1 MGKRL
6 SFRLIWSSGKTNL
19 MDFFMLLCEAADRK
33 FADGIAWRGG
43 LRNLL
48 YADKELEEIS
58 SDVTLL

>member
-1 MGKRL
+1 
-6 SFRLIWSSGKTNL
+6 
-19 MDFFMLLCEAADRK
+19 MLLCEAADRK